1 MADQQFDLGASL
13 LRADGADARG
23 LAEVLAQKLS
33 DALPDNTRV
42 RRKSGGVFNRQ
53 KRIEGVEV
61 QLGDDTFSLLLT
73 GTGAAAS
80 RAKTVRGIVL
90 RREELALDQWLD
102 ALNSALA
109 EEAQRSQTA
118 RLALEQL
125 LEG

>member
-1 MADQQFDLGASL
+1 MEDQFDLAASL
-13 LRADGADARG
+13 LRADGADSRA

-33 DALPDNTRV
+33 AALPDNTRV
-42 RRKSGGVFNRQ
+42 HRKPTSLLHRQ

-61 QLGDDTFSLLLT
+61 QLGDDTYSLRLT
-73 GTGAAAS
+73 ETGAVAS

-90 RREELALDQWLD
+90 RREELALEQWLS

-109 EEAQRSQTA
+109 REAERSQAA
-118 RLALEQL
+118 RQALEQL